1 MSGSYVLLVDD
12 EPAIVRA
19 LQFGLRRRGFEV
31 LSAGNGRDALAILKS
46 PSRIDLI
53 LSDVIMPGGI
63 SGIELARASKTIRPE
78 LPVLLTTGYAY
89 DLLESM
95 GAGPDEFQII
105 YKPCSVASLVERIQ
119 EIIRGNTKSLSA

>member
-1 MSGSYVLLVDD
+1 MSGSYLLLVDD

-19 LQFGLRRRGFEV
+19 LQFGLKRRGFEV
-31 LSAGNGRDALAILKS
+31 LSAGNGKDALAVLKS
-46 PSRIDLI
+46 PRKVDLL

-63 SGIELARASKTIRPE
+63 SGVELARASRTVRPE

-105 YKPCSVASLVERIQ
+105 FKPFSVASLVERIQ
-119 EIIRGNTKSLSA
+119 EII